1 MEWLL
6 NKLQFIKQLVE
17 YAATIAQR
25 AVRLLKA
32 AFQPSESLRFFLM
45 TFSSSIQGLKHGD
58 A

>member
-6 NKLQFIKQLVE
+6 NKLQFIKQLVK
-17 YAATIAQR
+17 YAATTAQR

-32 AFQPSESLRFFLM
+32 AFQPSESFFLM
-45 TFSSSIQGLKHGD
+45 TFSSSIQGLKRGD

>member
-6 NKLQFIKQLVE
+6 NKLQFIKQVVK

-32 AFQPSESLRFFLM
+32 AFQPSESLRFF
-45 TFSSSIQGLKHGD
+45 
-58 A
+58 